1 MTAETA
7 TAKVEDTALVQACL
21 AGDQDAWEQLVEKY
35 ARLVYSVARRC
46 GLSEADADDV
56 LQVVFTTLFRRL
68 HGLRDQARLSSW
80 LITTTY
86 RESWRVGRTPGR
98 HVELGATIV
107 DDQAPPSE
115 LAARCERDQLVR
127 EAMAALDERCRDL
140 LTALFLVDDGAA
152 YADVAERLGMPVGSI
167 GPTRARCFKK
177 LESLLR
183 TRGLEDF
190 L

>member
-7 TAKVEDTALVQACL
+7 TAKVEDTELVEACI
-21 AGDQDAWEQLVEKY
+21 AGDQDAWAELVEKY

-68 HGLRDQARLSSW
+68 HGLRDQTRLSSW

-86 RESWRVGRTPGR
+86 REAWRVGKASARNVDLAT
-98 HVELGATIV
+98 TIV
-107 DDQAPPSE
+107 DDQDPPVE
-115 LAARCERDQLVR
+115 LVARGERDQLVR
-127 EAMAALDERCRDL
+127 DAMTDLDERCRDL

-152 YADVAERLGMPVGSI
+152 YVDVARRLGMATGSV

-177 LESLLR
+177 LETLLR
-183 TRGLEDF
+183 TRGLEEF